1 MAGKPKK
8 QSAAAKASGKKP
20 GRAKSKTSPKR

>member
-8 QSAAAKASGKKP
+8 QSVAAKASGKKP
-20 GRAKSKTSPKR
+20 GKAKTKAGTKR